1 MVKKLTYEAL
11 EQRVKEL
18 EREAIVLKQAEGE
31 IRELARRYRTLL
43 DFVPY
48 PTVVYTMNGRVS
60 YLNPSFTE
68 VFGWTLEEMEGKRIP
83 FVPPELQ
90 QETSEKLRNLFEEGI
105 IPRYETRRLTKDGRI
120 LDVIAKGAVF
130 SKSEMGLSGELVIL
144 RDITQEKRTARNNEA
159 MLRISMALPEY
170 PDLDDLLDYISNEV
184 KRLLGTEGALVTL
197 LDEER
202 DELFFLGA
210 AYDDTTTKK
219 RVKEIRFPVDEIA
232 SGRVIRTGEPLIVS
246 DASKDSY
253 LYPER
258 DKKLG
263 YHTKNYI
270 VVPLR
275 SGDRIIGAIA
285 AINKGEGTFDQVD
298 VELLSMI
305 AATVALSI
313 ENARVS
319 EEIKKSYREVTSLN
333 RAKDKII
340 NHLSHELKT
349 PVSVIH
355 GSLAA
360 LARRLK
366 AFPKETW
373 KPTIERAQRNLD
385 RLLQIQYVVDDII
398 QDKEYK
404 GYHLISQL
412 VEQCVDELEALV
424 AEEIGEHPLVN
435 HIRKRIEEI
444 FGPSDKSTAEKI
456 ILDEYIKEIIEHIR
470 PLYPH
475 RQVELVAHL
484 KHSPPQY
491 IPPDVLQKVVKGL
504 IRNAIENTPDEGK
517 IEVNVKTKG
526 DGTELSVRDYG
537 VGITEEHQRRIFEGF
552 FTTRYAY
559 DYSTKR
565 PFDFNAGGK
574 GADLLRMKI
583 FSERYN
589 FKIDL
594 ESSRCKFIPL
604 ESDICPGRISDCG
617 FCGKRKDCYSSGGT
631 TFSLYFPPAR
641 KGPEKSS

>member
-1 MVKKLTYEAL
+1 MTKNLTYEEL
-11 EQRVKEL
+11 EQRVKQL
-18 EREAIVLKQAEGE
+18 EREASIHRHTEE
-31 IRELARRYRTLL
+31 ELRTSERRYRTLL

-48 PTVVYTMNGRVS
+48 PMAVYTMNGRVS

-68 VFGWTLEEMEGKRIP
+68 VFGWTLKEMRGKRIP
-83 FVPPELQ
+83 FVPPELE
-90 QETSEKLRNLFEEGI
+90 QETLEKLRNLFEEGI
-105 IPRYETRRLTKDGRI
+105 VPRYETRRLTKDGRI
-120 LDVIAKGAVF
+120 LDVIMRGAVF

-144 RDITQEKRTARNNEA
+144 RDITQEKRMARNNEA

-170 PDLDDLLDYISNEV
+170 PDLDNLLDYISDEV

-210 AYDDTTTKK
+210 AYDDTTTQK
-219 RVKEIRFPVDEIA
+219 RVKEIRFPVDQIA
-232 SGRVIRTGEPLIVS
+232 SGKVIRTGEPLIVS

-270 VVPLR
+270 LVPLR

-285 AINKGEGTFDQVD
+285 AINKREGTFEQID

-305 AATVALSI
+305 AGNVALSI
-313 ENARVS
+313 ENARAS

-340 NHLSHELKT
+340 HHLSHELKT
-349 PVSVIH
+349 PVSVIY
-355 GSLAA
+355 GSLVT

-366 AFPKETW
+366 ALPQETW

-385 RLLQIQYVVDDII
+385 RLLRIQYVVDDII
-398 QDKEYK
+398 QDKEYRS
-404 GYHLISQL
+404 YHLISQL

-424 AEEIGEHPLVN
+424 AQEIGERPIIN
-435 HIRKRIEEI
+435 RIRERIEEI
-444 FGPSDKSTAEKI
+444 FGPSDKSISEKI
-456 ILDEYIKEIIEHIR
+456 ILDEYIKERIDYLK
-470 PLYPH
+470 PLYTH
-475 RQVELVAHL
+475 RQVQLVTQL
-484 KHSPPQY
+484 EPSPPLGM
-491 IPPDVLQKVVKGL
+491 PRDVLQKVVKGL
-504 IRNAIENTPDEGK
+504 IKNAIENTPDEGK
-517 IEVNVKTKG
+517 IEVTVLKRGEETQL
-526 DGTELSVRDYG
+526 TVRDYG

-552 FTTRYAY
+552 FTTRFTD

-589 FKIDL
+589 FKI
-594 ESSRCKFIPL
+594 EMVSSRCRFIPL
-604 ESDICPGRISDCG
+604 VSDICPGRISECP
-617 FCGKRKDCYSSGGT
+617 FCTKSKDCHDSGGT
-631 TFSLYFPPAR
+631 TFSILFRSVTQTERNA
-641 KGPEKSS
+641 